1 MKSVTIVATLVA
13 SLVTYYVKA
22 DEYTDQQQLQVLQQI
37 QQTQQFEQM
46 QEYGR
51 QATEDYENQ
60 MPEARGRAIR
70 EKYMERQ
77 AYEQAITSGE

>member
-46 QEYGR
+46 Q
-51 QATEDYENQ
+51 
-60 MPEARGRAIR
+60 
-70 EKYMERQ
+70 
-77 AYEQAITSGE
+77 